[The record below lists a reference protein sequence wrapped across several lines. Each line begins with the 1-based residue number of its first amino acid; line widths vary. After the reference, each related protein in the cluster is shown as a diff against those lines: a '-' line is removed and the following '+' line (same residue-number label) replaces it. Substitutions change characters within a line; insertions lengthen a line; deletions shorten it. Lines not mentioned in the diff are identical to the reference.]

1 MSQPEAS
8 KVLSSEVF
16 QIWERQAEVSEEED
30 ANNWRDY
37 AMMMT
42 AFQAAL
48 ERAPRTAEACEHADI
63 ERLLI
68 TEIEHLADLVSAVF
82 PQGGMMEFESYVT
95 SATTDAIS

>member
-1 MSQPEAS
+1 MSQSEAPTI
-8 KVLSSEVF
+8 LSPEVF
-16 QIWERQAEVSEEED
+16 QIWERQAERSEEEC

-37 AMMMT
+37 AMMMAT
-42 AFQAAL
+42 FQAAL

-82 PQGGMMEFESYVT
+82 PQGGMMEFEFYVT
-95 SATTDAIS
+95 GATTDAIS